1 MSNSDDRLI
10 KKEVGET
17 LLGIADLSGKVRGT
31 DSSKA
36 LEYMVDELAIKLE
49 PRYKRDKYLPSL
61 QKLQER
67 HQLGTRLFL
76 ED

>member
-36 LEYMVDELAIKLE
+36 LEYMVDELAM
-49 PRYKRDKYLPSL
+49 
-61 QKLQER
+61 
-67 HQLGTRLFL
+67 
-76 ED
+76 